1 VLGVEPDGLGIEGVF
16 LGEIDDGVGAVD
28 AFQSEG
34 RGELVEV
41 RNSRSF
47 LGDQPSR
54 QRKLMKAWGRKP
66 ASR

>member
-1 VLGVEPDGLGIEGVF
+1 VLGVEPDGLGIERVF
-16 LGEIDDGVGAVD
+16 LSKIDDGVGAVD
-28 AFQSEG
+28 ALEG
-34 RGELVEV
+34 ETRRKLVDV

-54 QRKLMKAWGRKP
+54 QRKLTKAWGRKP